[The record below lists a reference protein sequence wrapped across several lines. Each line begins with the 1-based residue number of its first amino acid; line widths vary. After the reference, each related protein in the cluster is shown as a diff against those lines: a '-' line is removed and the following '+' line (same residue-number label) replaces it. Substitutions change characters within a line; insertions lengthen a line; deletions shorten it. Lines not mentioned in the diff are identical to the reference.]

1 MLQEKIQ
8 NDLKH
13 AILNKDTD
21 KRDLL
26 RVIIG
31 EMNRVG
37 KILTDDAVLSIIKN
51 MKDNAILMNNKIEIE
66 ILDQYLPKLLIL
78 EELDTIVLNK
88 VKDLKGM
95 EHMGKIMKE
104 LRDVFPGQFDGAI
117 AAKMIKQYLS

>member
-66 ILDQYLPKLLIL
+66 ILDQYLPKLLTL